1 MIFVYRAITVY
12 GAPFQ
17 RTSTDFALRVRRSYN
32 PGPTRRPVWPVPVS
46 LATTRGISFDFSS
59 SGYLDVSVPLVC
71 SACAVTGLASGR
83 VSPFGHLGINACVP
97 LPQAYRSLPR
107 PSSPLCAQASPTYL
121 RSLDSFPL
129 VRQTIRFQNSFSCNV
144 TRSAPLQ
151 AQTATRR
158 RLTEVLRPSSTN
170 PAEGRISTVVPT
182 ITSHFRCQIA
192 QTPPRPSLRRAAVS
206 NRIRDRGCAERAIS
220 LGLSVCRTSGL
231 PPNCRPTHHSRKEVI
246 QPQVPLR
253 LPCYDFAPVTALALG
268 GLAPCGFRHRLRA
281 LTASMA

>member
-1 MIFVYRAITVY
+1 MLFTCPSRYSSTIGHIGVFRLGGWSPRLHARLLGSGVTQELYYTQCMIFAYRAITVF

-17 RTSTDFALRVRRSYN
+17 RTSTDVAVCVRRSYN

-121 RSLDSFPL
+121 RSLDSFP
-129 VRQTIRFQNSFSCNV
+129 SCQANHTLFEQV
-144 TRSAPLQ
+144 KLKHHAICTRAGPDL
-151 AQTATRR
+151 
-158 RLTEVLRPSSTN
+158 E
-170 PAEGRISTVVPT
+170 
-182 ITSHFRCQIA
+182 TS
-192 QTPPRPSLRRAAVS
+192 PP
-206 NRIRDRGCAERAIS
+206 
-220 LGLSVCRTSGL
+220 
-231 PPNCRPTHHSRKEVI
+231 H
-246 QPQVPLR
+246 
-253 LPCYDFAPVTALALG
+253 
-268 GLAPCGFRHRLRA
+268 
-281 LTASMA
+281 

>member
-1 MIFVYRAITVY
+1 MLFTCPSRYSSTIGHIGVFRLGGWSPRLHARLLGSGVTQELYYTQCIVFAYRAITVY

-129 VRQTIRFQNSFSCNV
+129 VRQTIRFLKLV
-144 TRSAPLQ
+144 KLKHHAITTIA
-151 AQTATRR
+151 
-158 RLTEVLRPSSTN
+158 
-170 PAEGRISTVVPT
+170 GRDLE
-182 ITSHFRCQIA
+182 TS
-192 QTPPRPSLRRAAVS
+192 PP
-206 NRIRDRGCAERAIS
+206 
-220 LGLSVCRTSGL
+220 
-231 PPNCRPTHHSRKEVI
+231 H
-246 QPQVPLR
+246 
-253 LPCYDFAPVTALALG
+253 
-268 GLAPCGFRHRLRA
+268 
-281 LTASMA
+281 

>member
-1 MIFVYRAITVY
+1 MIFAYRAITVF

-71 SACAVTGLASGR
+71 SAYAVTGLASGR

-121 RSLDSFPL
+121 RSLDSIPL
-129 VRQTIRFQNSFSCNV
+129 SKQTIRLKQSKTTKSHVALIV
-144 TRSAPLQ
+144 TDACPGFRG
-151 AQTATRR
+151 
-158 RLTEVLRPSSTN
+158 LTEVLRPSRTAPTDGRST
-170 PAEGRISTVVPT
+170 AVVPT

-192 QTPPRPSLRRAAVS
+192 QTPLRPPTR
-206 NRIRDRGCAERAIS
+206 ER
-220 LGLSVCRTSGL
+220 
-231 PPNCRPTHHSRKEVI
+231 VI
-246 QPQVPLR
+246 V
-253 LPCYDFAPVTALALG
+253 
-268 GLAPCGFRHRLRA
+268 
-281 LTASMA
+281 

>member
-1 MIFVYRAITVY
+1 MLFTCPSRYSSTIGHIGVFRLGGWSPRLHARLLGSGVTQERYYAVCMIFVYRAITVY

-17 RTSTDFALRVRRSYN
+17 RTSTDVAVCVRRSYN

-121 RSLDSFPL
+121 RSLDSFP
-129 VRQTIRFQNSFSCNV
+129 SCQANHTLSK
-144 TRSAPLQ
+144 TRK
-151 AQTATRR
+151 
-158 RLTEVLRPSSTN
+158 
-170 PAEGRISTVVPT
+170 AE
-182 ITSHFRCQIA
+182 TS
-192 QTPPRPSLRRAAVS
+192 
-206 NRIRDRGCAERAIS
+206 RDHR
-220 LGLSVCRTSGL
+220 
-231 PPNCRPTHHSRKEVI
+231 
-246 QPQVPLR
+246 
-253 LPCYDFAPVTALALG
+253 
-268 GLAPCGFRHRLRA
+268 PCGP
-281 LTASMA
+281 

>member
-1 MIFVYRAITVY
+1 MLFTCPSRYSSTIGHIGVFRLGGWSPRLHARLLGSGVTQELYYTQCMIFAYRAITVF

-17 RTSTDFALRVRRSYN
+17 RTSTDFAVRVRRSYN

-121 RSLDSFPL
+121 RSLDSFP
-129 VRQTIRFQNSFSCNV
+129 SC
-144 TRSAPLQ
+144 Q
-151 AQTATRR
+151 ANHT
-158 RLTEVLRPSSTN
+158 L
-170 PAEGRISTVVPT
+170 
-182 ITSHFRCQIA
+182 
-192 QTPPRPSLRRAAVS
+192 
-206 NRIRDRGCAERAIS
+206 
-220 LGLSVCRTSGL
+220 
-231 PPNCRPTHHSRKEVI
+231 
-246 QPQVPLR
+246 
-253 LPCYDFAPVTALALG
+253 
-268 GLAPCGFRHRLRA
+268 
-281 LTASMA
+281 

>member
-1 MIFVYRAITVY
+1 MLFTCPSRYSSTIGHIGVFRLGGWSPRLHARLLGSGVTQEHYYIPCIIFVYRAITVY

-17 RTSTDFALRVRRSYN
+17 RTSTDVAVCVRRSYN

-121 RSLDSFPL
+121 RSLDSIPL
-129 VRQTIRFQNSFSCNV
+129 VRHTIRFFQQV
-144 TRSAPLQ
+144 KRKHHAITTIA
-151 AQTATRR
+151 
-158 RLTEVLRPSSTN
+158 
-170 PAEGRISTVVPT
+170 GRDLET
-182 ITSHFRCQIA
+182 
-192 QTPPRPSLRRAAVS
+192 L
-206 NRIRDRGCAERAIS
+206 
-220 LGLSVCRTSGL
+220 L
-231 PPNCRPTHHSRKEVI
+231 PH
-246 QPQVPLR
+246 
-253 LPCYDFAPVTALALG
+253 
-268 GLAPCGFRHRLRA
+268 
-281 LTASMA
+281 

>member
-1 MIFVYRAITVY
+1 MLFTCPSRYSSTIGHIGVFRLGGWSPRLHARLLGSGVTQELYYTVCMIFAYRAITVY

-121 RSLDSFPL
+121 RSLDSFP
-129 VRQTIRFQNSFSCNV
+129 SCQANHTLSKTSKAETSRDSRPCRLEPRNV
-144 TRSAPLQ
+144 A
-151 AQTATRR
+151 A
-158 RLTEVLRPSSTN
+158 
-170 PAEGRISTVVPT
+170 
-182 ITSHFRCQIA
+182 
-192 QTPPRPSLRRAAVS
+192 SLRFFVLAAS
-206 NRIRDRGCAERAIS
+206 
-220 LGLSVCRTSGL
+220 T
-231 PPNCRPTHHSRKEVI
+231 RPV
-246 QPQVPLR
+246 
-253 LPCYDFAPVTALALG
+253 A
-268 GLAPCGFRHRLRA
+268 
-281 LTASMA
+281 ASML